1 MASSNSALSATTVKK
16 LNMLITTCSAFAE
29 TTQRLAHLVTE
40 ASGADECAKL
50 DREHLAHA
58 ISHISN
64 ITCLLA
70 DEGEKLLI
78 GLPES
83 DPDLIS
89 PFVGKAYADLCEKEI
104 TNESA

>member
-1 MASSNSALSATTVKK
+1 MVRSNSALSTTAVAK

-40 ASGADECAKL
+40 ASGSDDCAKL

-70 DEGEKLLI
+70 DEAEKLLS

-89 PFVGKAYADLCEKEI
+89 PFVGKAYADLCEKEVA
-104 TNESA
+104 NG